1 MFRFTEIEDFITD
14 LLNEYG
20 FDNTPETR
28 LLALTGLKA
37 AWDEMDD
44 GSDEYQ
50 SYMSALNLCVSLT
63 KARVWFHLPA

>member
-28 LLALTGLKA
+28 LLALNGLKA

-44 GSDEYQ
+44 GSDEYRA
-50 SYMSALNLCVSLT
+50 YMSALSLCITLT
-63 KARVWFHLPA
+63 KARVRYGVPS